1 MSVPSGDIPAR
12 ASALLGGEVPVRE
25 FYHLYGAVPA
35 REPRQFPYLG
45 LPRLDLSA
53 FAMPYLEEGRES
65 SLSPD
70 GEVASL
76 IPPRDQ
82 VMSVEARRAQYR
94 AGRQLSAPPKMEIK
108 QVYGRPTTPQEK
120 ADKTSPKSPSNKKRI
135 SFPSPLKLRMPDFR
149 LSPQASRR
157 RAHTFSGGRPEVV
170 TRVQL
175 ENYVFEPGRPESR
188 LRTRSLSGPGGS
200 AVKQDLNKEAVLR
213 QRSRTMSGQNNG
225 AERPIFL
232 PLSVEAQLRRLSLEG
247 LEQDSED
254 WKCSCN
260 GEGVSKDWISSE
272 GRGDVRLYERRKGP
286 RIEPLKMPLPD
297 ITEEDDVFVSGDLDN
312 GIQGSDP
319 LAMKMQQAQTPLE
332 ADDAVY
338 LNFMKSHHIYDIIPT
353 SSKLVVFD
361 TQLLVKKA
369 FFALVYN
376 GIRAAP
382 LWDSRTQNFVG
393 MLTITDFIN
402 VLQKYYKSPLV
413 QMDELEE
420 HKIATWREVLGLTNR
435 PLVSI
440 DPDETLF
447 EGIKRLIGCKI
458 HRLPVLDETT
468 GNAIYVLT
476 HKRILKF
483 LWLYLK
489 DIPKPDYM
497 NNTLEELGIGTYS
510 NIATAP
516 ADIPLIQALHIFVQ
530 RRVSA
535 LPVVD
540 DNGKVVDIYAKF
552 DAINLAAEKTYN
564 NLDIT
569 IRQALQHRSQGFEG
583 VHRCLKTETLDTIC
597 DRVVKAEVHR
607 LVVVDTDDCVVG
619 VVSLSDILKFL
630 VLKPADSVLTFFQA
644 CCPRARTQRLPR
656 SQCRSAQAHQTH
668 NPPPLPENEQP
679 QTHNP
684 PPLPENEQPQT
695 HNPHPSRRMGNS
707 LSPVSTTGDRT
718 HR

>member
-1 MSVPSGDIPAR
+1 MTRQIEKLRSYR
-12 ASALLGGEVPVRE
+12 LKRVRG
-25 FYHLYGAVPA
+25 YKTK
-35 REPRQFPYLG
+35 
-45 LPRLDLSA
+45 DLSA
-53 FAMPYLEEGRES
+53 FAMPYLEEGREA

-76 IPPRDQ
+76 LPPRDQ

-108 QVYGRPTTPQEK
+108 QVYGRPTTPQDK
-120 ADKTSPKSPSNKKRI
+120 ADKTSPKSPSNKKPG
-135 SFPSPLKLRMPDFR
+135 S
-149 LSPQASRR
+149 
-157 RAHTFSGGRPEVV
+157 SGGRPEVV

-225 AERPIFL
+225 AERPFFL
-232 PLSVEAQLRRLSLEG
+232 
-247 LEQDSED
+247 
-254 WKCSCN
+254 
-260 GEGVSKDWISSE
+260 
-272 GRGDVRLYERRKGP
+272 
-286 RIEPLKMPLPD
+286 
-297 ITEEDDVFVSGDLDN
+297 
-312 GIQGSDP
+312 IQSSDP
-319 LAMKMQQAQTPLE
+319 LAMKMQQAPPPLE
-332 ADDAVY
+332 GDDAVY
-338 LNFMKSHHIYDIIPT
+338 LNFMRSHHIYDIIPT

-458 HRLPVLDETT
+458 HRLPVIDETT

-510 NIATAP
+510 NIATASGN
-516 ADIPLIQALHIFVQ
+516 IPVIQALHIFVQ

-630 VLKPADSVLTFFQA
+630 VLKPAGLMP
-644 CCPRARTQRLPR
+644 PRPDTTIT
-656 SQCRSAQAHQTH
+656 SQ
-668 NPPPLPENEQP
+668 
-679 QTHNP
+679 
-684 PPLPENEQPQT
+684 
-695 HNPHPSRRMGNS
+695 
-707 LSPVSTTGDRT
+707 PVSERT
-718 HR
+718 NSPNTQPSTPPGE

>member
-1 MSVPSGDIPAR
+1 MRKMLETWTPPSFRRSLNLTPRSSPRESPLVSPAMSPNSSPM
-12 ASALLGGEVPVRE
+12 PV
-25 FYHLYGAVPA
+25 HK
-35 REPRQFPYLG
+35 
-45 LPRLDLSA
+45 DLSA

-76 IPPRDQ
+76 MPPRDQ

-108 QVYGRPTTPQEK
+108 QVYGRPTTPQDK
-120 ADKTSPKSPSNKKRI
+120 PDKTSPKSPSNKKR
-135 SFPSPLKLRMPDFR
+135 
-149 LSPQASRR
+149 
-157 RAHTFSGGRPEVV
+157 
-170 TRVQL
+170 
-175 ENYVFEPGRPESR
+175 
-188 LRTRSLSGPGGS
+188 GPGGS

-225 AERPIFL
+225 AERPFFL
-232 PLSVEAQLRRLSLEG
+232 
-247 LEQDSED
+247 
-254 WKCSCN
+254 
-260 GEGVSKDWISSE
+260 
-272 GRGDVRLYERRKGP
+272 
-286 RIEPLKMPLPD
+286 
-297 ITEEDDVFVSGDLDN
+297 
-312 GIQGSDP
+312 IQSSDP
-319 LAMKMQQAQTPLE
+319 LAMKMQQAPPPIE
-332 ADDAVY
+332 GDDAVY
-338 LNFMKSHHIYDIIPT
+338 TNFMKSHHIYDIIPT

-458 HRLPVLDETT
+458 HRLPVIDETT

-630 VLKPADSVLTFFQA
+630 VLKPAGLMPLRPDATI
-644 CCPRARTQRLPR
+644 T
-656 SQCRSAQAHQTH
+656 SQ
-668 NPPPLPENEQP
+668 
-679 QTHNP
+679 
-684 PPLPENEQPQT
+684 
-695 HNPHPSRRMGNS
+695 
-707 LSPVSTTGDRT
+707 PVSERT
-718 HR
+718 NSSNTQPSTPPGE

>member
-1 MSVPSGDIPAR
+1 MLHSL
-12 ASALLGGEVPVRE
+12 ASM
-25 FYHLYGAVPA
+25 HL
-35 REPRQFPYLG
+35 PRFLYKKQRRTIEIIELQQFPPPGTKLEPTYRKLRRVKQCPDIKTVSEQVATQNG
-45 LPRLDLSA
+45 QIQEQPSHPNWFFFKKPELEILS
-53 FAMPYLEEGRES
+53 
-65 SLSPD
+65 
-70 GEVASL
+70 
-76 IPPRDQ
+76 IPK
-82 VMSVEARRAQYR
+82 V
-94 AGRQLSAPPKMEIK
+94 
-108 QVYGRPTTPQEK
+108 
-120 ADKTSPKSPSNKKRI
+120 
-135 SFPSPLKLRMPDFR
+135 SPLEDV
-149 LSPQASRR
+149 SSQ
-157 RAHTFSGGRPEVV
+157 
-170 TRVQL
+170 
-175 ENYVFEPGRPESR
+175 EPN
-188 LRTRSLSGPGGS
+188 
-200 AVKQDLNKEAVLR
+200 KQ
-213 QRSRTMSGQNNG
+213 QNHQHLLT
-225 AERPIFL
+225 IQ
-232 PLSVEAQLRRLSLEG
+232 PLSVEAQLRRLSLEA

-297 ITEEDDVFVSGDLDN
+297 ITEEDDVFVSGDLDD

-630 VLKPADSVLTFFQA
+630 VLKPAGLLP
-644 CCPRARTQRLPR
+644 PRPDATIT
-656 SQCRSAQAHQTH
+656 SQ
-668 NPPPLPENEQP
+668 
-679 QTHNP
+679 
-684 PPLPENEQPQT
+684 
-695 HNPHPSRRMGNS
+695 
-707 LSPVSTTGDRT
+707 PVSERT
-718 HR
+718 NTPNTQPSTPPGE

>member
-1 MSVPSGDIPAR
+1 MCCECV
-12 ASALLGGEVPVRE
+12 
-25 FYHLYGAVPA
+25 VPA
-35 REPRQFPYLG
+35 EACLHRLLPGSPSHVRFTGFSAFDKEGETMLHSLASMHLPRFLYTKQRSLIEMIELQQFPQSG
-45 LPRLDLSA
+45 TKA
-53 FAMPYLEEGRES
+53 
-65 SLSPD
+65 
-70 GEVASL
+70 EVTDRKLHRVKQCPNMKTVSEHVSMQNGQ
-76 IPPRDQ
+76 IRDQ
-82 VMSVEARRAQYR
+82 PSDSKSNWSFFKKPQREVLCV
-94 AGRQLSAPPKMEIK
+94 PKVLPLED
-108 QVYGRPTTPQEK
+108 VTSQE
-120 ADKTSPKSPSNKKRI
+120 SNEEDNEQHVWTI
-135 SFPSPLKLRMPDFR
+135 
-149 LSPQASRR
+149 Q
-157 RAHTFSGGRPEVV
+157 
-170 TRVQL
+170 
-175 ENYVFEPGRPESR
+175 
-188 LRTRSLSGPGGS
+188 
-200 AVKQDLNKEAVLR
+200 
-213 QRSRTMSGQNNG
+213 
-225 AERPIFL
+225 
-232 PLSVEAQLRRLSLEG
+232 PLSVEAQLRRLSLEA
-247 LEQDSED
+247 LDQDSED
-254 WKCSCN
+254 LKGWF
-260 GEGVSKDWISSE
+260 SSE
-272 GRGDVRLYERRKGP
+272 GTEDVRLYERRKGP
-286 RIEPLKMPLPD
+286 RIEPLTMPD
-297 ITEEDDVFVSGDLDN
+297 ITEEDVFMSGDLDDK
-312 GIQGSDP
+312 IQSSDP
-319 LAMKMQQAQTPLE
+319 LAMKMQQAPPPLE
-332 ADDAVY
+332 GDDAVY
-338 LNFMKSHHIYDIIPT
+338 LNFMRSHHIYDIIPT

-458 HRLPVLDETT
+458 HRLPVIDETT

-510 NIATAP
+510 NIATASGN
-516 ADIPLIQALHIFVQ
+516 IPVIQALHIFVQ

-630 VLKPADSVLTFFQA
+630 VLKPAGLMP
-644 CCPRARTQRLPR
+644 PRPDTTIT
-656 SQCRSAQAHQTH
+656 SQ
-668 NPPPLPENEQP
+668 
-679 QTHNP
+679 
-684 PPLPENEQPQT
+684 
-695 HNPHPSRRMGNS
+695 
-707 LSPVSTTGDRT
+707 PVSERT
-718 HR
+718 NSPNTQPSTPPGE

>member
-1 MSVPSGDIPAR
+1 MT
-12 ASALLGGEVPVRE
+12 
-25 FYHLYGAVPA
+25 
-35 REPRQFPYLG
+35 RQFEKLKSY
-45 LPRLDLSA
+45 RLKRIRGYKTKDLSA

-82 VMSVEARRAQYR
+82 VMSVEARRVAGDMAQYR

-120 ADKTSPKSPSNKKRI
+120 ADKTSPKSPSNKK
-135 SFPSPLKLRMPDFR
+135 P
-149 LSPQASRR
+149 
-157 RAHTFSGGRPEVV
+157 GGRPEVV

-188 LRTRSLSGPGGS
+188 LRTRSLSGPGGT

-232 PLSVEAQLRRLSLEG
+232 
-247 LEQDSED
+247 
-254 WKCSCN
+254 
-260 GEGVSKDWISSE
+260 
-272 GRGDVRLYERRKGP
+272 
-286 RIEPLKMPLPD
+286 
-297 ITEEDDVFVSGDLDN
+297 
-312 GIQGSDP
+312 IQGSDP

-630 VLKPADSVLTFFQA
+630 VLKPAGLLP
-644 CCPRARTQRLPR
+644 PRPDATIT
-656 SQCRSAQAHQTH
+656 SQ
-668 NPPPLPENEQP
+668 
-679 QTHNP
+679 
-684 PPLPENEQPQT
+684 
-695 HNPHPSRRMGNS
+695 
-707 LSPVSTTGDRT
+707 PVSERT
-718 HR
+718 NTPNTQPSTPPGE

>member
-1 MSVPSGDIPAR
+1 MNADKGDDVDDLA
-12 ASALLGGEVPVRE
+12 E
-25 FYHLYGAVPA
+25 
-35 REPRQFPYLG
+35 
-45 LPRLDLSA
+45 DLSA

-76 IPPRDQ
+76 MPPRDQ
-82 VMSVEARRAQYR
+82 VMSVEARRVAGDMAQYR

-108 QVYGRPTTPQEK
+108 QVYGRPTTPQDK
-120 ADKTSPKSPSNKKRI
+120 PDKTSPKSPSNKK
-135 SFPSPLKLRMPDFR
+135 PG
-149 LSPQASRR
+149 
-157 RAHTFSGGRPEVV
+157 GGRPEVV

-225 AERPIFL
+225 AERPFFL
-232 PLSVEAQLRRLSLEG
+232 
-247 LEQDSED
+247 
-254 WKCSCN
+254 
-260 GEGVSKDWISSE
+260 
-272 GRGDVRLYERRKGP
+272 
-286 RIEPLKMPLPD
+286 
-297 ITEEDDVFVSGDLDN
+297 
-312 GIQGSDP
+312 IQSSDP
-319 LAMKMQQAQTPLE
+319 LAMKMQQAPPPIE
-332 ADDAVY
+332 GDDAVY
-338 LNFMKSHHIYDIIPT
+338 TNFMKSHHIYDIIPT

-458 HRLPVLDETT
+458 HRLPVIDETT

-630 VLKPADSVLTFFQA
+630 VLKPAGLMPLRPDATI
-644 CCPRARTQRLPR
+644 T
-656 SQCRSAQAHQTH
+656 SQ
-668 NPPPLPENEQP
+668 
-679 QTHNP
+679 
-684 PPLPENEQPQT
+684 
-695 HNPHPSRRMGNS
+695 
-707 LSPVSTTGDRT
+707 PVSERT
-718 HR
+718 NSPNTQPSTPPGE

>member
-1 MSVPSGDIPAR
+1 MISDKGDDMDDLA
-12 ASALLGGEVPVRE
+12 E
-25 FYHLYGAVPA
+25 
-35 REPRQFPYLG
+35 
-45 LPRLDLSA
+45 DLSA
-53 FAMPYLEEGRES
+53 FAMPYLEEGREA

-76 IPPRDQ
+76 LPPRDQ
-82 VMSVEARRAQYR
+82 VMSVEARRVTGDMAQYR

-108 QVYGRPTTPQEK
+108 QVYGRPTTPQDK

-157 RAHTFSGGRPEVV
+157 RAHTFSGSSGGRPEVV

-225 AERPIFL
+225 AERPFFL
-232 PLSVEAQLRRLSLEG
+232 
-247 LEQDSED
+247 
-254 WKCSCN
+254 
-260 GEGVSKDWISSE
+260 
-272 GRGDVRLYERRKGP
+272 
-286 RIEPLKMPLPD
+286 
-297 ITEEDDVFVSGDLDN
+297 
-312 GIQGSDP
+312 IQSSDP
-319 LAMKMQQAQTPLE
+319 LAMKMQQAPPPLE
-332 ADDAVY
+332 GDDAVY
-338 LNFMKSHHIYDIIPT
+338 LNFMRSHHIYDIIPT

-458 HRLPVLDETT
+458 HRLPVIDETT

-510 NIATAP
+510 NIATASGN
-516 ADIPLIQALHIFVQ
+516 IPVIQALHIFVQ

-630 VLKPADSVLTFFQA
+630 VLKPADPVCMSYTGLMP
-644 CCPRARTQRLPR
+644 PRPDTTIT
-656 SQCRSAQAHQTH
+656 SQ
-668 NPPPLPENEQP
+668 
-679 QTHNP
+679 
-684 PPLPENEQPQT
+684 
-695 HNPHPSRRMGNS
+695 
-707 LSPVSTTGDRT
+707 PVSERT
-718 HR
+718 NSPNTQPSTPPGE

>member
-1 MSVPSGDIPAR
+1 MCWKWKCD
-12 ASALLGGEVPVRE
+12 
-25 FYHLYGAVPA
+25 VPA
-35 REPRQFPYLG
+35 QACLNQILPSSGSPAHLKFTGFPTLNEDWETMLHSLASMHLTRYLYKKQCRTG
-45 LPRLDLSA
+45 EEIELQLFPLS
-53 FAMPYLEEGRES
+53 
-65 SLSPD
+65 
-70 GEVASL
+70 
-76 IPPRDQ
+76 
-82 VMSVEARRAQYR
+82 
-94 AGRQLSAPPKMEIK
+94 
-108 QVYGRPTTPQEK
+108 
-120 ADKTSPKSPSNKKRI
+120 
-135 SFPSPLKLRMPDFR
+135 
-149 LSPQASRR
+149 
-157 RAHTFSGGRPEVV
+157 
-170 TRVQL
+170 
-175 ENYVFEPGRPESR
+175 
-188 LRTRSLSGPGGS
+188 
-200 AVKQDLNKEAVLR
+200 
-213 QRSRTMSGQNNG
+213 RSRSKAEQNNG
-225 AERPIFL
+225 KLRWGKQRPKIKTVSDQVAMQNGVQEELGYTNWSFFQKPQREVL
-232 PLSVEAQLRRLSLEG
+232 SIPQVVPLEDVTLEEPNNRHNDQHLRTIQPLSVEAQLRRLSLED
-247 LEQDSED
+247 LDQDSDHSECSSCREEGED
-254 WKCSCN
+254 SECSSCRE
-260 GEGVSKDWISSE
+260 EGIGDDWFSSE
-272 GRGDVRLYERRKGP
+272 EMQDVKLYERRKVP
-286 RIEPLKMPLPD
+286 RIEPLTMPLPE
-297 ITEEDDVFVSGDLDN
+297 ILEEDVFLGQDLDS
-312 GIQGSDP
+312 GIQSSDP
-319 LAMKMQQAQTPLE
+319 LAMKMQQAPPPIE
-332 ADDAVY
+332 GDDAVY
-338 LNFMKSHHIYDIIPT
+338 TNFMKSHHIYDIIPT

-458 HRLPVLDETT
+458 HRLPVIDETT

-510 NIATAP
+510 NIATASP
-516 ADIPLIQALHIFVQ
+516 ETHLIHALHIFVE

-540 DNGKVVDIYAKF
+540 SDGKVVDIYAKF

-630 VLKPADSVLTFFQA
+630 VLKPAGLMPLRPDATI
-644 CCPRARTQRLPR
+644 T
-656 SQCRSAQAHQTH
+656 SQ
-668 NPPPLPENEQP
+668 
-679 QTHNP
+679 
-684 PPLPENEQPQT
+684 
-695 HNPHPSRRMGNS
+695 
-707 LSPVSTTGDRT
+707 PVSERT
-718 HR
+718 NSSNTQPSTPPGE

>member
-1 MSVPSGDIPAR
+1 MNADKGDDVDDLA
-12 ASALLGGEVPVRE
+12 E
-25 FYHLYGAVPA
+25 
-35 REPRQFPYLG
+35 
-45 LPRLDLSA
+45 DLSA

-76 IPPRDQ
+76 MPPRDQ
-82 VMSVEARRAQYR
+82 VMSVEARRVAGDMAQYR

-108 QVYGRPTTPQEK
+108 QVYGRPTTPQDK
-120 ADKTSPKSPSNKKRI
+120 PDKTSPKSPSNKKRI

-157 RAHTFSGGRPEVV
+157 RAHTFSGGGRPEVV

-225 AERPIFL
+225 AERPFFL
-232 PLSVEAQLRRLSLEG
+232 
-247 LEQDSED
+247 
-254 WKCSCN
+254 
-260 GEGVSKDWISSE
+260 
-272 GRGDVRLYERRKGP
+272 
-286 RIEPLKMPLPD
+286 
-297 ITEEDDVFVSGDLDN
+297 
-312 GIQGSDP
+312 IQSSDP
-319 LAMKMQQAQTPLE
+319 LAMKMQQAPPPIE
-332 ADDAVY
+332 
-338 LNFMKSHHIYDIIPT
+338 
-353 SSKLVVFD
+353 
-361 TQLLVKKA
+361 
-369 FFALVYN
+369 
-376 GIRAAP
+376 G
-382 LWDSRTQNFVG
+382 G

-458 HRLPVLDETT
+458 HRLPVIDETT

-510 NIATAP
+510 NIATASPETHLIHALHIFVERRVSALPVVDSDGKTCPPPHVAP

-630 VLKPADSVLTFFQA
+630 VLKPAGLMPLRPDATI
-644 CCPRARTQRLPR
+644 T
-656 SQCRSAQAHQTH
+656 SQ
-668 NPPPLPENEQP
+668 
-679 QTHNP
+679 
-684 PPLPENEQPQT
+684 
-695 HNPHPSRRMGNS
+695 
-707 LSPVSTTGDRT
+707 PVSERT
-718 HR
+718 NSPNTQPSTPPGE